1 MAWLWTDDI
10 ARLLIELDG
19 VDPAQL
25 IGLTER
31 PVGVWVDDTDPSMA
45 AGQTVAGDAEAPGSN
60 HR

>member
-19 VDPAQL
+19 IDPAQL

-31 PVGVWVDDTDPSMA
+31 PVGVWVDDTAPPIDA
-45 AGQTVAGDAEAPGSN
+45 RQTANGE
-60 HR
+60 